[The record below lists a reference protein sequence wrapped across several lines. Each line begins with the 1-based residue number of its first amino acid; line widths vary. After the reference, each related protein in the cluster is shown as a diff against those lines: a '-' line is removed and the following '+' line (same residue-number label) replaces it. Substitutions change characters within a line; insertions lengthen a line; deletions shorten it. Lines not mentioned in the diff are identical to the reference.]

1 MFSVNEDAYAGD
13 KVKRLLRVGGVDQEL
28 RVER

>member
-1 MFSVNEDAYAGD
+1 MLLVNEDAYAGD
-13 KVKRLLRVGGVDQEL
+13 KGKRLLHAGGVDQEL